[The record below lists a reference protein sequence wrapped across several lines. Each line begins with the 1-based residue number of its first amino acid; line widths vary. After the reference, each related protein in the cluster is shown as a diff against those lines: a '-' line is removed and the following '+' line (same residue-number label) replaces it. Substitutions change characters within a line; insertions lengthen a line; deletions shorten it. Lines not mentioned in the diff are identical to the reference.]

1 MFEFEML
8 GSSASCFELKLLE
21 LKSKLELL
29 KLESEFILSSS
40 SNCLSPRCSS
50 PKLFELE
57 LR

>member
-1 MFEFEML
+1 ML